1 MLIDARSFP
10 AMVGAMTRI
19 LLACLALCTL
29 SVLAAPAAAADR
41 VFPVADF
48 DRVIVEGPY
57 RVRLVVGSATRAV
70 ASGTRDGLD
79 RVSVEVRG
87 QTMRIRAARGIWS
100 GRPGIDPG
108 PVTVAL
114 TTRTLRSA
122 RTIGPGRLDI
132 EGAAGLNVEFMVEG
146 GGTIRATR
154 VAAENLVLGLHGSGA
169 LEIAGTARSLRGQ
182 FQGTGTVEATQLAAQ
197 GATITTN
204 SLGNVALTVNGP
216 AAITA
221 YGLGAVI
228 VAGRAACTSTG
239 PGAAQ
244 VRCGGA
250 SDQRQDR

>member
-1 MLIDARSFP
+1 MIRTLP
-10 AMVGAMTRI
+10 T
-19 LLACLALCTL
+19 CLALFA
-29 SVLAAPAAAADR
+29 LAAPAAAADR

-57 RVRLVVGSATRAV
+57 RVRLVVGRATRAV

-79 RVSVEVRG
+79 RVSVEVSG
-87 QTMRIRAARGIWS
+87 QTLRVRRARGVWS
-100 GRPGIDPG
+100 GRPGVDPG
-108 PVTVAL
+108 PVTIAL

-122 RTIGPGRLDI
+122 RTIGPARLEI

-146 GGTIRATR
+146 AGTIRASR
-154 VAAENLVLGLHGSGA
+154 VAAENLALGLQGSGA

-182 FQGTGTVEATQLAAQ
+182 FQGTGNVEATQLAAQ
-197 GATITTN
+197 AAIVTTN
-204 SLGNVALTVNGP
+204 TLGNVALTVNGP

-221 YGLGAVI
+221 YGLGDVT
-228 VAGRAACTSTG
+228 VGGRPACTSTG

-244 VRCGGA
+244 VRCGAAA

>member
-1 MLIDARSFP
+1 
-10 AMVGAMTRI
+10 MVCTMTRT
-19 LLACLALCTL
+19 LLACLALCA
-29 SVLAAPAAAADR
+29 LAAPAAAADR

-57 RVRLVVGSATRAV
+57 RVHLVVGRATRAV
-70 ASGTRDGLD
+70 ASGARDGLD

-87 QTMRIRAARGIWS
+87 QTLRVRASRGIWS

-108 PVTVAL
+108 PVTIAL
-114 TTRTLRSA
+114 TTRMLRSA
-122 RTIGPGRLDI
+122 RTIGPARLEI
-132 EGAAGLNVEFMVEG
+132 EGAAGLSVEFVVEG
-146 GGTIRATR
+146 GGTIRAAR

-169 LEIAGTARSLRGQ
+169 LELAGTARSLRGH
-182 FQGTGTVEATQLAAQ
+182 FQGTGNVEATQLAAQ

-204 SLGNVALTVNGP
+204 TLGNVALTVNGA

-221 YGLGAVI
+221 YGLGGVI
-228 VAGRAACTSTG
+228 VAGRAACTLTG

-244 VRCGGA
+244 VRCGAA